1 MVRTQ
6 IQLTDE
12 QHTRLKRW
20 ARRLDISFSEAVRR
34 CVIGHLE
41 SGSGHVDRA
50 TMVREALA
58 VCGSHRDPGGRTD
71 VARRHDETLA
81 EVYRR

>member
-12 QHTRLKRW
+12 QHAQLKRW

-34 CVIGHLE
+34 CVTEHLE
-41 SGSGHVDRA
+41 SGSGYVDRA
-50 TMVREALA
+50 DMVREALA
-58 VCGSHRDPGGRTD
+58 ACGSHRDPEGRTD
-71 VARRHDETLA
+71 VARRHDDTLA

>member
-34 CVIGHLE
+34 CVTEHLE
-41 SGSGHVDRA
+41 SRDSHASRA
-50 TMVREALA
+50 DMVREALA
-58 VCGSHRDPGGRTD
+58 ACGSHRDPEGRTD
-71 VARRHDETLA
+71 VARRHDDVLA
-81 EVYRR
+81 EVYQR

>member
-6 IQLTDE
+6 IQLTGE
-12 QHTRLKRW
+12 QHAQLKQW

-34 CVIGHLE
+34 CVTGHFE
-41 SGSGHVDRA
+41 AGRGVNRA
-50 TMVREALA
+50 DMVREALA
-58 VCGSHRDPGGRTD
+58 ACGSHRDPEDCTD
-71 VARRHDETLA
+71 VARRHDDALA